1 MLFFL
6 QNYIDYCQNIIYN
19 KTEIEKE
26 RRNEMRKFEVVQR
39 LEQKQ
44 VTLPYRAT
52 RNAAGY
58 DFEALEDTIIPS
70 IHEVKPLEVVFD
82 SLDAPTHYKPGLK
95 PTLVPTGIKALM
107 EDDESLELYN
117 RSSNPKLQLM
127 LANGVGLVDS
137 DYYGNESN
145 DGEIMFPFINIG
157 DKSITIK
164 KGTRIGQGVFRKFLK
179 TDDDIVGRDRVG
191 GFGSTND

>member
-1 MLFFL
+1 M
-6 QNYIDYCQNIIYN
+6 
-19 KTEIEKE
+19 
-26 RRNEMRKFEVVQR
+26 
-39 LEQKQ
+39 
-44 VTLPYRAT
+44 
-52 RNAAGY
+52 
-58 DFEALEDTIIPS
+58 
-70 IHEVKPLEVVFD
+70 KPLEVVFD